1 MHIPVNPAEIRLIFF
16 KGKFAFFSMMF
27 FLMGLLFLIGFSFFT
42 DFSFYKYWIHE
53 VGRKEAVITDIR
65 GTNSYVN
72 EERVMN
78 YFYRYEIEGEKFT
91 GNSFGSGKG
100 YEEGDRVYIQY
111 LVDNPGLSRIQ
122 GTRNAPFGSWILIFL
137 MVFPTIG
144 LIGII
149 YEGRRV
155 GKILN
160 ILKDAGI
167 DIGKKT
173 GIDETNVEL
182 NEQTLYRITYE
193 YTVVQRRYTCNHKS
207 LQPHRFDKEV
217 YIVYAAPRPSSAI
230 LLKALPDSLI
240 DRIYQQAELSA
251 GDPE

>member
-1 MHIPVNPAEIRLIFF
+1 
-16 KGKFAFFSMMF
+16 MMF
-27 FLMGLLFLIGFSFFT
+27 FLLGLLFLIGFSFFT

-65 GTNSYVN
+65 ATHSYVN
-72 EERVMN
+72 EEQVMN

-91 GNSFGSGKG
+91 GHSFGSGKA

-137 MVFPTIG
+137 MIFPTVG

-149 YEGRRV
+149 HEGRRV

-167 DIGKKT
+167 GIGKKNK
-173 GIDETNVEL
+173 D
-182 NEQTLYRITYE
+182 
-193 YTVVQRRYTCNHKS
+193 RRNKCGT
-207 LQPHRFDKEV
+207 E
-217 YIVYAAPRPSSAI
+217 
-230 LLKALPDSLI
+230 
-240 DRIYQQAELSA
+240 
-251 GDPE
+251 